1 MLVKNPNIEILEV
14 SGAQEDI
21 KAYLAGRITALLR
34 EPSFMDSLPGH
45 LPPDRAGQARLS
57 LVMSRLEVVAALG

>member
-34 EPSFMDSLPGH
+34 EHH
-45 LPPDRAGQARLS
+45 LWIHFRATYHQIGQARRGYLS
-57 LVMSRLEVVAALG
+57 S